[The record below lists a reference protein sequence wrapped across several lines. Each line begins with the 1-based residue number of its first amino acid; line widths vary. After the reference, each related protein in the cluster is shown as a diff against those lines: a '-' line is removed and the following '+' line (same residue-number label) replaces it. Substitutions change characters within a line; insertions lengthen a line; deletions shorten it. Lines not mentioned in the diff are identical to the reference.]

1 VKYAGITSFVQIHLE
16 LVICCITG
24 NTFKI
29 IFRKPNDR
37 CYGIADFK
45 SPMMTKKITSF
56 FQVSKKSKIGTSN
69 RSDAKRGRDED
80 TENND
85 LAAFPDETTVTN
97 TSGDAID
104 NTLFNNKKSRSSSEV
119 CTFQGSDYV
128 RDLLSSLHDDTQDH
142 TNPEQAIYGWKHA
155 LQKHCETTSFQNL
168 ANFVALE
175 RQRHTI
181 YPPPTFVWSALNQ
194 CPLQN
199 VKVVIVGQD
208 PYHGYDQA
216 HGLSFSVKPGCPI
229 PPSLK
234 NMYDMIL
241 NPSVRFPF
249 LSLSLIFSRPINCLA
264 IDTFIEY

>member
-1 VKYAGITSFVQIHLE
+1 
-16 LVICCITG
+16 
-24 NTFKI
+24 
-29 IFRKPNDR
+29 
-37 CYGIADFK
+37 
-45 SPMMTKKITSF
+45 MMTKKITSF

-85 LAAFPDETTVTN
+85 SAALPDETTATN
-97 TSGDAID
+97 ASRNAID
-104 NTLFNNKKSRSSSEV
+104 ITLFNTKKSRSSSEV
-119 CTFQGSDYV
+119 YTFQGRDYV
-128 RDLLSSLHDDTQDH
+128 HDLLSSLHDDTQDH
-142 TNPEQAIYGWKHA
+142 INPEESRLPQQQQAIYGWKHA

-168 ANFVALE
+168 ANFVASE

-241 NPSVRFPF
+241 NPSVRFP
-249 LSLSLIFSRPINCLA
+249 SLSHFFTSNIFSSNLHI
-264 IDTFIEY
+264 Y

>member
-1 VKYAGITSFVQIHLE
+1 
-16 LVICCITG
+16 
-24 NTFKI
+24 
-29 IFRKPNDR
+29 
-37 CYGIADFK
+37 
-45 SPMMTKKITSF
+45 MMTKKITSF
-56 FQVSKKSKIGTSN
+56 FQVSKKSEIGTSN

-97 TSGDAID
+97 TSSDAID
-104 NTLFNNKKSRSSSEV
+104 NTLFNTKKSRSSSEV
-119 CTFQGSDYV
+119 DTFQGSDSV
-128 RDLLSSLHDDTQDH
+128 RDLLSSLYDDTQDH
-142 TNPEQAIYGWKHA
+142 INPEESRLPQQQAIYGWKLA

-241 NPSVRFPF
+241 NPSVRFPS
-249 LSLSLIFSRPINCLA
+249 LSLSPSLIFSRPIKFSSNLH
-264 IDTFIEY
+264 IY